1 MHMKQKK
8 DRSLAVHSTLLNI
21 KRSRILYLMLA
32 PALIYFIVFKLQAI
46 LGMVLAFYDYRI
58 VGPHEFRGF
67 ETFPDAVLHPRFL
80 ANH

>member
-1 MHMKQKK
+1 MKQKK

-46 LGMVLAFYDYRI
+46 LGMVLAFLSLI
-58 VGPHEFRGF
+58 HI
-67 ETFPDAVLHPRFL
+67 
-80 ANH
+80 